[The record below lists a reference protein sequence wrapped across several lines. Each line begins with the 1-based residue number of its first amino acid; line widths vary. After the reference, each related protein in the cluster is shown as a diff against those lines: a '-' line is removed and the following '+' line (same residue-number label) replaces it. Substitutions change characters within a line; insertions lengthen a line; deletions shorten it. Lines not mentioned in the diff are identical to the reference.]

1 MTWNQF
7 LLLALALPLAVAL
20 LNYFVRLPQV
30 RKASIIIMALALIA
44 SAIWLHTQVGD
55 EAVVLNFPW
64 ADTPILILD
73 LAILAYITYVGI
85 ERRHPYV
92 IVLAALQ
99 LAGLLY
105 LEWGIRPD
113 VSGVPSLVIDR
124 LSVVM
129 YLVVSVVGSIICVYA
144 LQYME
149 DHDDHQHPEQR
160 KSRFFLWFVMFLGIM
175 NGLVLANNLFW
186 LYFFWE
192 ATTLCSF
199 ELIGHEDTRESR
211 DNALLALFLNS
222 IGGLAMIAAIFF
234 LIKTFGGPAASLFAV
249 VNSGLAS
256 VSTPF
261 LLALAFFALAG
272 FTKAAQF
279 PFQNWLLGAM
289 VAPTP
294 VSALLHSSTMVKAGV
309 YLILRL
315 APAYNGLPL
324 STAIAFFGGFTFLAA
339 SLLAV
344 AEDNAKRVLA
354 YSTVANLG
362 LIVACCGINTPL
374 AVNAA
379 VLLIIFHAV
388 CKAMLFMGVGVVEHN
403 LGSRNIENMEGLAAR
418 MPTMMLVMSIGVFG
432 MFLPP
437 FGVLFA
443 KWAAMEASIRE
454 PLLIALLV
462 AGSTLTALFWTKWLG
477 RMLST
482 LPGEDKQTE
491 PVSMSGYYV
500 TSLGSL
506 ALGVVM
512 LSLGLPAVV
521 NGLALPATV
530 TWYPPALQGVSGL
543 SLAAFSWANYYNPQI
558 VLGNAV
564 VPEGLFPV
572 GLLFVGLL
580 LMLVLPL
587 VFFSPEK
594 EKVSDIYLS
603 GENLDEGALPQYFAG
618 AMEIPS
624 QVALGGYYFRGILNE
639 RTVLGLNIIAVALIA
654 LMIGVVAL

>member
-7 LLLALALPLAVAL
+7 LLIALALPLAVAV
-20 LNYFVRLPQV
+20 LNYFIRWPQF
-30 RKASIIIMALALIA
+30 RKGSIIAMALALIA
-44 SAIWLHTQVGD
+44 SAIWLHTQVGN
-55 EAVVLNFPW
+55 EPVVLSFPW
-64 ADTPILILD
+64 GNLPILLLD

-85 ERRHPYV
+85 ERRHPY
-92 IVLAALQ
+92 ILLLAALQ

-105 LEWGIRPD
+105 IEFGLRPD
-113 VSGVPSLVIDR
+113 VGEVPSLVIDR

-129 YLVVSVVGSIICVYA
+129 YMVISVVGSIICVYA

-149 DHDDHQHPEQR
+149 EHDDHQHPEQR

-175 NGLVLANNLFW
+175 NGLVFANNLFW

-199 ELIGHEDTRESR
+199 ELIGHEDTQESR

-234 LIKTFGGPAASLFAV
+234 LVNTFGGVSASLFAV
-249 VNSGLAS
+249 VNSGLAV

-261 LLALAFFALAG
+261 LLALSFLALGG
-272 FTKAAQF
+272 FTKAALF

-315 APAYNGLPL
+315 APAYNGLAL
-324 STAIAFFGGFTFLAA
+324 STAIAFFGGFTFVAA

-388 CKAMLFMGVGVVEHN
+388 CKALLFMGVGVIEHN
-403 LGSRNIENMEGLAAR
+403 VGSRNIENMEGLAAR
-418 MPTMMLVMSIGVFG
+418 MPAMMLVMSIGVFG

-454 PLLIALLV
+454 PLLIALMV

-482 LPGEDKQTE
+482 LPGEEKETK

-500 TSLGSL
+500 TSLGTL
-506 ALGVVM
+506 ALGVVL
-512 LSLGLPAVV
+512 LSLALPAVV
-521 NGLALPATV
+521 SRLALPSTV
-530 TWYPPALQGVSGL
+530 TWYPPAIQGTSGL
-543 SLAAFSWANYYNPQI
+543 SLAAFSWANYYNPEI
-558 VLGNAV
+558 ILGNAV
-564 VPEGLFPV
+564 VPEGLFPL

-580 LMLVLPL
+580 LMLVVPML
-587 VFFSPEK
+587 FSSPEK
-594 EKVSDIYLS
+594 ERVSDIYLS
-603 GENLDEGALPQYFAG
+603 GENLDEGPLPNYFAG

-624 QVALGGYYFRGILNE
+624 QVSLGGYYFRGVLND
-639 RTVLGLNIIAVALIA
+639 RVVLSLNIIAIGLIA
-654 LMIGVVAL
+654 MMIGVVAL

>member
-1 MTWNQF
+1 
-7 LLLALALPLAVAL
+7 
-20 LNYFVRLPQV
+20 
-30 RKASIIIMALALIA
+30 
-44 SAIWLHTQVGD
+44 
-55 EAVVLNFPW
+55 
-64 ADTPILILD
+64 
-73 LAILAYITYVGI
+73 
-85 ERRHPYV
+85 
-92 IVLAALQ
+92 
-99 LAGLLY
+99 
-105 LEWGIRPD
+105 
-113 VSGVPSLVIDR
+113 
-124 LSVVM
+124 
-129 YLVVSVVGSIICVYA
+129 
-144 LQYME
+144 
-149 DHDDHQHPEQR
+149 
-160 KSRFFLWFVMFLGIM
+160 MFLGIM
-175 NGLVLANNLFW
+175 NGLVFANNLFW

-199 ELIGHEDTRESR
+199 ELIGHEDTQESR

-234 LIKTFGGPAASLFAV
+234 LVNTFGGVSASLFAV
-249 VNSGLAS
+249 VNSGLAV

-261 LLALAFFALAG
+261 LLALSFLALGG
-272 FTKAAQF
+272 FTKAALF

-315 APAYNGLPL
+315 APAYNGLAL
-324 STAIAFFGGFTFLAA
+324 STAIAFFGGFTFVAA

-388 CKAMLFMGVGVVEHN
+388 CKALLFMGVGVIEHN
-403 LGSRNIENMEGLAAR
+403 VGSRNIENMEGLAAR
-418 MPTMMLVMSIGVFG
+418 MPAMMLVMSIGVFG

-454 PLLIALLV
+454 PLLIALMV

-482 LPGEDKQTE
+482 LPGEEKETK
-491 PVSMSGYYV
+491 PASMSGYYV
-500 TSLGSL
+500 TSLGTL
-506 ALGVVM
+506 ALGVVL
-512 LSLGLPAVV
+512 LSLALPAVV
-521 NGLALPATV
+521 SRLALPSTV
-530 TWYPPALQGVSGL
+530 TWYPPAIQGTSGL
-543 SLAAFSWANYYNPQI
+543 SLAAFSWANYYNPEI
-558 VLGNAV
+558 ILGNAV
-564 VPEGLFPV
+564 VPEGLFPL

-580 LMLVLPL
+580 LMLVVPML
-587 VFFSPEK
+587 FSSPEN
-594 EKVSDIYLS
+594 ERVSDIYLS
-603 GENLDEGALPQYFAG
+603 GENLDEGPLPNYFAG

-624 QVALGGYYFRGILNE
+624 QVSLGGYYFRGVLND
-639 RTVLGLNIIAVALIA
+639 RVVLSLNIIAIGLIA
-654 LMIGVVAL
+654 MMIGVVAL

>member
-7 LLLALALPLAVAL
+7 LLVALALPLAVAL
-20 LNYFVRLPQV
+20 LNYLVRSPQI
-30 RKASIIIMALALIA
+30 RKGSIIVMALALIA
-44 SAIWLHTQVGD
+44 SAVWLHTRVGD
-55 EAVVLNFPW
+55 EAVVLSFPW
-64 ADTPILILD
+64 GNLPILVLD
-73 LAILAYITYVGI
+73 LAILAYIAYVGI
-85 ERRHPYV
+85 ERRHPY
-92 IVLAALQ
+92 IIALAVLQ
-99 LAGLLY
+99 LAGLFYIELG
-105 LEWGIRPD
+105 LRPD
-113 VSGVPSLVIDR
+113 VSEVPSLVIDR

-129 YLVVSVVGSIICVYA
+129 YLVVAVIGSIICVYA

-149 DHDDHQHPEQR
+149 EHDDHAHPEVR
-160 KSRFFLWFVMFLGIM
+160 KGRFFLWFVLFLGIM
-175 NGLVLANNLFW
+175 NGLIFANNLFW

-199 ELIGHEDTRESR
+199 ELIGHDDTRESR

-222 IGGLAMIAAIFF
+222 IGGLAMIAAIF
-234 LIKTFGGPAASLFAV
+234 LLVNTFGGAAASLFAV
-249 VNSGLAS
+249 VNSGLA
-256 VSTPF
+256 VLSTSF
-261 LLALAFFALAG
+261 LAALAFLVIGG
-272 FTKAAQF
+272 FTKAAQL

-315 APAYNGLPL
+315 APAYSGLPL
-324 STAIAFFGGFTFLAA
+324 STAIALFGGFTFLAA

-344 AEDNAKRVLA
+344 ADDNAKRVLA

-362 LIVACCGINTPL
+362 LIVACCGINTAL
-374 AVNAA
+374 AVSAA
-379 VLLIIFHAV
+379 VLLIVFHAV
-388 CKAMLFMGVGVVEHN
+388 CKALLFMGVGVIEHN
-403 LGSRNIENMEGLAAR
+403 VGSRNIENMEGLAAR
-418 MPTMMLVMSIGVFG
+418 MPAMMLVMSIGVFG

-454 PLLIALLV
+454 PLLVALLV

-482 LPGEDKQTE
+482 LPREE
-491 PVSMSGYYV
+491 EEARPVPMSGYYV
-500 TSLGSL
+500 TSLGTP
-506 ALGVVM
+506 ALGLVM

-521 NGLALPATV
+521 NGLVLPSTM
-530 TWYPPALQGVSGL
+530 TWYPSAIQGVSGL
-543 SLAAFSWANYYNPQI
+543 NLAAFSWANYYNPEI

-564 VPEGLFPV
+564 MPEGLFPV

-580 LMLVLPL
+580 LMLVVPMA
-587 VFFSPEK
+587 FFAPEK
-594 EKVSDIYLS
+594 ERVGDIYLS
-603 GENLDEGALPQYFAG
+603 GENLDEGPLSQYFAG

-624 QVALGGYYFRGILNE
+624 QVSLGGYYFRGILND
-639 RTVLGLNIIAVALIA
+639 RTVLSLNIVAAALIVM
-654 LMIGVVAL
+654 MIGVVAL